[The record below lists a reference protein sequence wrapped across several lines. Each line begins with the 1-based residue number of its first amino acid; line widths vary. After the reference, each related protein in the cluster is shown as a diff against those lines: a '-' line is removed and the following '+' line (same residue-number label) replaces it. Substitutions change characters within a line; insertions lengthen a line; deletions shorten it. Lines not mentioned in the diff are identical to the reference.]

1 MKKEMF
7 GKKGVS
13 PGIATVLLIGLV
25 IIIGAIIFL
34 WFRNMRQEVITKFG
48 ETNVELIC
56 QKTDID
62 VSYSDGE
69 LSVSNTG
76 GVPIYSFD
84 IISFEGGNFDTQSIR
99 DVGQD
104 FPSNG
109 LNPGAATSVSVSFGS
124 AEKIKLIPVLLG
136 NSEKGEMPF
145 ACGEAYGY
153 ELSM

>member
-1 MKKEMF
+1 MF

-13 PGIATVLLIGLV
+13 PVIATVLLIGLV
-25 IIIGAIIFL
+25 IIIGVIIFL

-56 QKTDID
+56 EKTDID
-62 VSYSDGE
+62 ASYSDGE

-109 LNPGAATSVSVSFGS
+109 LNSGAAASVLVSFGS

-153 ELSM
+153 DLSM